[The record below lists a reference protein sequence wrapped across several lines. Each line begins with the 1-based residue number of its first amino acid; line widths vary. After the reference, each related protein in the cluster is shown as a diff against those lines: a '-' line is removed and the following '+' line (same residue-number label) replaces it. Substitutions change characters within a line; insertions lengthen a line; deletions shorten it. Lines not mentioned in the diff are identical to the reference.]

1 MSCTGRPAWATH
13 TRGDATVAER
23 IAQRSRSA
31 RWAKRR
37 DGCACCLQ
45 ALVAFIAWFAIGS
58 ALLGMSTTIGL
69 LFFVVSFVGLLLAM
83 HGF

>member
-1 MSCTGRPAWATH
+1 MHKTMIARVSVQGGT
-13 TRGDATVAER
+13 TVAER

-45 ALVAFIAWFAIGS
+45 ALVVFIVWLAIGS

-69 LFFVVSFVGLLLAM
+69 LYFVVSFVGLLLAM